1 MLSMPAAQY
10 IRQGGMTR
18 PRRLDDVMCT
28 GFGASE
34 ASAVASEWISCTNS
48 GRHLVIR
55 AMVRMQSNTIRCGLA
70 ATISVWYNLSGKGGM
85 SKFGCARRAAESLW
99 PVRSGATRFSGP
111 PAG

>member
-48 GRHLVIR
+48 GRHL
-55 AMVRMQSNTIRCGLA
+55 G
-70 ATISVWYNLSGKGGM
+70 
-85 SKFGCARRAAESLW
+85 
-99 PVRSGATRFSGP
+99 SGP
-111 PAG
+111 IKSLAQTVIG